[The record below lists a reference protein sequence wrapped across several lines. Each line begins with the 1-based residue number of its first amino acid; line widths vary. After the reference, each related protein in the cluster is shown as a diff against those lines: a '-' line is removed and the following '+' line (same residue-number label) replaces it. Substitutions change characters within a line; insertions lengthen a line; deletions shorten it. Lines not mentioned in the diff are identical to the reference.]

1 MFSHFCWKLKL
12 CYEFYRTG
20 TREGYN
26 LYPAQEFYLKKQ
38 REKKLK
44 SLKLV
49 NFFSCFF
56 VYATSNTTYF
66 QTTSNNRNC
75 TFFSGMLVDR
85 INQEL
90 YAVNLTHSKYKQW
103 LVTMSGGK
111 VQVGYDPYTRRSK
124 PNGNYLSN
132 GKQVTT
138 DSSATKVKETTTD
151 PRATTEIV
159 VNETRVDVTI
169 AYELD
174 KIVSEKNVVFLA
186 IFVFILLILLLLCCI
201 CTEIMRCIA
210 SVMR

>member
-1 MFSHFCWKLKL
+1 MEDSNGKL
-12 CYEFYRTG
+12 
-20 TREGYN
+20 TRC
-26 LYPAQEFYLKKQ
+26 LQ
-38 REKKLK
+38 
-44 SLKLV
+44 
-49 NFFSCFF
+49 
-56 VYATSNTTYF
+56 
-66 QTTSNNRNC
+66 
-75 TFFSGMLVDR
+75 GMLVDR